1 MRNLPRSYQDLIDRV
16 YSPLPRELT
25 TLLSK
30 QNMKSLSLQETTKVI
45 QILNQRALIQDQTQI
60 VTWFQDP
67 TDHPALQNCPLGRKH
82 YPKQMRFFALETTDD
97 EIALFGGNRTGK
109 THCGCFAD
117 VLHLTGLYPDWWPG
131 RRYPHP
137 IDMWVATDT
146 AKNTRDILQ
155 EKFCGKPGQEQAY
168 GTGMIPG
175 DLLVRRTV
183 KHGLAD
189 AFESVFVRHVSGGLS
204 TLQFKSY
211 DQGREAFQGT
221 RQHRIHLDEEP
232 KLEIY
237 TECLLRLLSTVPGE
251 PNGTLALTETPMLG
265 VSDLMITFM
274 PDLSPEPDSVPAQA
288 WDLGEEEEV
297 IDEQSSDISGHG

>member
-1 MRNLPRSYQDLIDRV
+1 L
-16 YSPLPRELT
+16 
-25 TLLSK
+25 
-30 QNMKSLSLQETTKVI
+30 
-45 QILNQRALIQDQTQI
+45 AQTQI

-67 TDHPALQNCPLGRKH
+67 SDHPALKNCPLGRAH
-82 YPKQMRFFALETTDD
+82 YPKQMQFFASESVHD
-97 EIALFGGNRTGK
+97 EVALFGGNRTGK
-109 THCGCFAD
+109 THCCCFAD
-117 VLHLTGLYPDWWPG
+117 TLHLTGLYPEWWPG
-131 RRYPHP
+131 RRYTRP
-137 IDMWVATDT
+137 INMWVATDT

-155 EKFCGKPGQEQAY
+155 DKFCGKPGVEQAY

-189 AFESVFVRHVSGGLS
+189 AFETVFVLHVSGGLS

-221 RQHRIHLDEEP
+221 QQDRIHLDEEP

-237 TECLLRLLSTVPGE
+237 TECLLRLMSTVPGE
-251 PNGTLALTETPMLG
+251 LNGTLALTETPLLG

-274 PDLSPEPDSVPAQA
+274 PDLSPEPDAMPAQA
-288 WDLGEEEEV
+288 WDMGEEEEQEIV
-297 IDEQSSDISGHG
+297 VNE

>member
-1 MRNLPRSYQDLIDRV
+1 M
-16 YSPLPRELT
+16 
-25 TLLSK
+25 
-30 QNMKSLSLQETTKVI
+30 M
-45 QILNQRALIQDQTQI
+45 AQTRI
-60 VTWFQDP
+60 VTSFQDP
-67 TDHPALQNCPLGRKH
+67 TDHPALKDCPLGRKF
-82 YPKQMRFFALETTDD
+82 YPKQMKFFANEAVDD
-97 EIALFGGNRTGK
+97 EVALFGGNRTGK

-117 VLHLTGLYPDWWPG
+117 TLHLTGLYPDWWPG
-131 RRYPHP
+131 RRFNKP

-146 AKNTRDILQ
+146 GKNTRDILQ
-155 EKFCGKPGQEQAY
+155 EKLCGKPGVDSAY

-189 AFESVFVRHVSGGLS
+189 AFETVFVRHVSGGLS

-221 RQHRIHLDEEP
+221 HQDRIHLDEEP

-237 TECLLRLLSTVPGE
+237 AECLLRLMSTVPGE
-251 PNGTLALTETPMLG
+251 VNGTLVLTETPMLG

-274 PDLSPEPDSVPAQA
+274 PDLSPEPDSAPTES
-288 WDLGEEEEV
+288 WDLEEEETV
-297 IDEQSSDISGHG
+297 VDE

>member
-1 MRNLPRSYQDLIDRV
+1 M
-16 YSPLPRELT
+16 
-25 TLLSK
+25 
-30 QNMKSLSLQETTKVI
+30 M
-45 QILNQRALIQDQTQI
+45 AQTQI

-67 TDHPALQNCPLGRKH
+67 TDHPALRNCPLGRKH
-82 YPKQMRFFALETTDD
+82 YPKQMQFFALEQTDD

-131 RRYPHP
+131 RRYTHP

-155 EKFCGKPGQEQAY
+155 DKFCGKPGHEQAY

-175 DLLVRRTV
+175 DLLVRKTV

-189 AFESVFVRHVSGGLS
+189 AFESVFIRHVSGGVS

-237 TECLLRLLSTVPGE
+237 TECLLRLMSTVPGE
-251 PNGTLALTETPMLG
+251 KNGTLVLTETPLLG

-274 PDLSPEPDSVPAQA
+274 PDLSPEPDSVPAAA
-288 WDLGEEEEV
+288 WDMGEEEEV
-297 IDEQSSDISGHG
+297 AIDEGVAN

>member
-1 MRNLPRSYQDLIDRV
+1 MRKLPASYQDLIDRV
-16 YSPLPRELT
+16 YSPLPEQLT
-25 TLLSK
+25 NLLSK
-30 QNMKSLSLQETTKVI
+30 QNISSLSLQESTKLI
-45 QILNQRALIQDQTQI
+45 QILSQRAQIQDQTQI

-67 TDHPALQNCPLGRKH
+67 TDHPALRNCPLGRAH
-82 YPKQMRFFALETTDD
+82 YPKQMKFFALEKTED

-117 VLHLTGLYPDWWPG
+117 TLHLTGLYPDWWPG
-131 RRYPHP
+131 RRFERP
-137 IDMWVATDT
+137 INMWVATDT
-146 AKNTRDILQ
+146 GKNTRDILQ
-155 EKFCGKPGQEQAY
+155 EKFCGQPGVEHAY
-168 GTGMIPG
+168 GTGMIPA

-189 AFESVFVRHVSGGLS
+189 AFASVYVRHVSGGIS

-221 RQHRIHLDEEP
+221 RQDRIHLDEEP

-237 TECLLRLLSTVPGE
+237 SECNMRLMSTVPGE
-251 PNGTLALTETPMLG
+251 KNGTLILTETPLLG

-274 PDLSPEPDSVPAQA
+274 PDLSPEPDAAPTES
-288 WDLGEEEEV
+288 WDLDEEEEV
-297 IDEQSSDISGHG
+297 VVDD

>member
-1 MRNLPRSYQDLIDRV
+1 MQHLPRSYRDLIDRV
-16 YSPLPRELT
+16 YSPLLKGKTNP
-25 TLLSK
+25 LSK
-30 QNMKSLSLQETTKVI
+30 QII
-45 QILNQRALIQDQTQI
+45 QSMDLRQATQMIKIMEQRARTQDQTQI

-67 TDHPALQNCPLGRKH
+67 SDHPALKNCPLGRKH
-82 YPKQMRFFALETTDD
+82 YPKQMKFFSD
-97 EIALFGGNRTGK
+97 EKVADEVALFGGNRTGK

-117 VLHLTGLYPDWWPG
+117 ALHLTGLYPDWWPG
-131 RRYPHP
+131 RRYTHP

-155 EKFCGKPGQEQAY
+155 DKLCGRPGIDTAY
-168 GTGMIPG
+168 GSGMIPG

-189 AFESVFVRHVSGGLS
+189 AFESVFVRHVTGGIS

-237 TECLLRLLSTVPGE
+237 SECLLRLMSTVPGE
-251 PNGTLALTETPMLG
+251 TNGTLVLTETPMLG
-265 VSDLMITFM
+265 VSELMISYL
-274 PDLSPEPDSVPAQA
+274 PDLSPEPDSAPLQN
-288 WDLGEEEEV
+288 WEEEEEEIV
-297 IDEQSSDISGHG
+297 VDESSHVS

>member
-1 MRNLPRSYQDLIDRV
+1 MTR
-16 YSPLPRELT
+16 
-25 TLLSK
+25 
-30 QNMKSLSLQETTKVI
+30 
-45 QILNQRALIQDQTQI
+45 I
-60 VTWFQDP
+60 VTSFQDP
-67 TDHPALQNCPLGRKH
+67 TDHPALRNCPLGRKH
-82 YPKQMRFFALETTDD
+82 YPKQMKFFANEAVDD
-97 EIALFGGNRTGK
+97 EVALFGGNRTGK

-117 VLHLTGLYPDWWPG
+117 ALHLTGLYPSWWPG
-131 RRYPHP
+131 RRFNRP

-155 EKFCGKPGQEQAY
+155 EKLCGKPGVDTAY

-189 AFESVFVRHVSGGLS
+189 AFETVFVRHVSGGLS

-221 RQHRIHLDEEP
+221 RQDRIHLDEEP

-237 TECLLRLLSTVPGE
+237 AECSLRLMSTVPGE
-251 PNGTLALTETPMLG
+251 LNGTLCLTETPMLG

-274 PDLSPEPDSVPAQA
+274 PELSPEPDAMPAQT
-288 WDLGEEEEV
+288 WDPEEEEIV
-297 IDEQSSDISGHG
+297 VDE

>member
-1 MRNLPRSYQDLIDRV
+1 MRLLNLL
-16 YSPLPRELT
+16 REKAQT
-25 TLLSK
+25 
-30 QNMKSLSLQETTKVI
+30 
-45 QILNQRALIQDQTQI
+45 QRQTQI

-67 TDHPALQNCPLGRKH
+67 SDHPSLKNTPLGRKH
-82 YPKQMRFFALETTDD
+82 YPKQMKFFSLEKTDD

-131 RRYPHP
+131 RRFTHP

-155 EKFCGKPGQEQAY
+155 EKFCGKPGQEQAL

-175 DLLVRRTV
+175 DLIVRRTV

-189 AFESVFVRHVSGGLS
+189 AFESVFVRHVSGGVS

-211 DQGREAFQGT
+211 DQGRESFQGT

-237 TECLLRLLSTVPGE
+237 TECLLRLMSTVPGE
-251 PNGTLALTETPMLG
+251 QNGTLVLTETPMLG

-274 PDLSPEPDSVPAQA
+274 PDLSPEPDAVAA
-288 WDLGEEEEV
+288 GGWDMGRDEEEGLA
-297 IDEQSSDISGHG
+297 IDEEPA

>member
-1 MRNLPRSYQDLIDRV
+1 
-16 YSPLPRELT
+16 
-25 TLLSK
+25 
-30 QNMKSLSLQETTKVI
+30 LSLQESTKLI
-45 QILNQRALIQDQTQI
+45 QILTQRAQIQDQTQI

-67 TDHPALQNCPLGRKH
+67 TDHPALKNCPLGRAH
-82 YPKQMRFFALETTDD
+82 YPKQMKFFALERTDD

-131 RRYPHP
+131 RRFTHP
-137 IDMWVATDT
+137 IEMWAATDT

-189 AFESVFVRHVSGGLS
+189 AFESVFVRHVSGGIS

-251 PNGTLALTETPMLG
+251 ANGTLALTETPMLG

-274 PDLSPEPDSVPAQA
+274 PDLSPEPDAVPAQA
-288 WDLGEEEEV
+288 WDMGEEQEEELV
-297 IDEQSSDISGHG
+297 VDE

>member
-1 MRNLPRSYQDLIDRV
+1 
-16 YSPLPRELT
+16 
-25 TLLSK
+25 
-30 QNMKSLSLQETTKVI
+30 LSLQESTKLI
-45 QILNQRALIQDQTQI
+45 QILTQRAQIQDQTQI

-67 TDHPALQNCPLGRKH
+67 TDHPALKNCPLGRAY
-82 YPKQMRFFALETTDD
+82 YPKQMKFFALEKTED

-117 VLHLTGLYPDWWPG
+117 TLHLTGLYPDWWPG
-131 RRYPHP
+131 RRFDRP
-137 IDMWVATDT
+137 INMWVATDT
-146 AKNTRDILQ
+146 GKNTRDILQ
-155 EKFCGKPGQEQAY
+155 EKFCGQPGVEHAY

-221 RQHRIHLDEEP
+221 RQDRIHLDEEP

-237 TECLLRLLSTVPGE
+237 AECNMRLMSTVPGE
-251 PNGTLALTETPMLG
+251 KNGTLILTETPLLG

-274 PDLSPEPDSVPAQA
+274 PDLSPEPDSAPTES
-288 WDLGEEEEV
+288 WDLEEEEAV
-297 IDEQSSDISGHG
+297 VDE

>member
-1 MRNLPRSYQDLIDRV
+1 MRNLPHSYQDLIDRV
-16 YSPLPRELT
+16 YSPLPPQLK

-30 QNMKSLSLQETTKVI
+30 QNIGSLSLKESTKLI
-45 QILNQRALIQDQTQI
+45 QILTQRAQIQDQTQI

-67 TDHPALQNCPLGRKH
+67 TDHPALKNCPLGRAH
-82 YPKQMRFFALETTDD
+82 YPKQMKFFASESKDD

-117 VLHLTGLYPDWWPG
+117 ALHLTGLYPDWWPG
-131 RRYPHP
+131 RRYDRP
-137 IDMWVATDT
+137 IDMWLATDT

-155 EKFCGKPGQEQAY
+155 EKMCGKPGVEQAY

-189 AFESVFVRHVSGGLS
+189 AFESVFVRHVSGGVS

-221 RQHRIHLDEEP
+221 RQDRIHLDEEP

-237 TECLLRLLSTVPGE
+237 AECGMRLMSTVPGE
-251 PNGTLALTETPMLG
+251 KNGTLVLTETPLLG
-265 VSDLMITFM
+265 VSDLMVTFM
-274 PDLSPEPDSVPAQA
+274 PELAPEPDAAPTEQ
-288 WDLGEEEEV
+288 WELEEEEIV
-297 IDEQSSDISGHG
+297 VNE

>member
-1 MRNLPRSYQDLIDRV
+1 MQKLPSSYQDLIDRV
-16 YSPLPRELT
+16 YSPLPGEMAEM
-25 TLLSK
+25 LST
-30 QNMKSLSLQETTKVI
+30 QNTSSLSLNASMRLLTLLRQKKRT
-45 QILNQRALIQDQTQI
+45 QDLTQI
-60 VTWFQDP
+60 VTSFQDP
-67 TDHPALQNCPLGRKH
+67 SDHPALKNCPLGRKH
-82 YPKQMRFFALETTDD
+82 YPKQMKFFTNESLDD
-97 EIALFGGNRTGK
+97 EVALFGGNRTGK
-109 THCGCFAD
+109 THCGCYAD
-117 VLHLTGLYPDWWPG
+117 ALHLTGLYPRWWPG
-131 RRYPHP
+131 RKYDRP

-155 EKFCGKPGQEQAY
+155 EKLCGKPGVDQMY

-189 AFESVFVRHVSGGLS
+189 AFETVFVRHVSGGLS

-221 RQHRIHLDEEP
+221 HQDRIHLDEEP

-237 TECLLRLLSTVPGE
+237 AECLLRLMSTVPGE
-251 PNGTLALTETPMLG
+251 LNGTLVLTETPMLG

-274 PDLSPEPDSVPAQA
+274 PDLSPEPDAMPAQT
-288 WDLGEEEEV
+288 WDAEDEEVV
-297 IDEQSSDISGHG
+297 IDENV

>member
-1 MRNLPRSYQDLIDRV
+1 MRQRQQ
-16 YSPLPRELT
+16 
-25 TLLSK
+25 TLS
-30 QNMKSLSLQETTKVI
+30 
-45 QILNQRALIQDQTQI
+45 QTQI

-67 TDHPALQNCPLGRKH
+67 SDHPALRNCPLGRKH
-82 YPKQMRFFALETTDD
+82 YPKQMKFFALELVDD

-117 VLHLTGLYPDWWPG
+117 TLHLTGLYPDWWPG
-131 RRYPHP
+131 RRFDRP
-137 IDMWVATDT
+137 INMWVATDT

-155 EKFCGKPGQEQAY
+155 EKFCGPIGQEHAL

-175 DLLVRRTV
+175 DLIVRKTV

-189 AFESVFVRHVSGGLS
+189 AFETVFVRHVSGGTS

-221 RQHRIHLDEEP
+221 RQDRIHLDEEP

-237 TECLLRLLSTVPGE
+237 SECSMRLMSTVPGE
-251 PNGTLALTETPMLG
+251 KNGTLVLTETPLLG
-265 VSDLMITFM
+265 VSDLMISFM
-274 PDLSPEPDSVPAQA
+274 PDLAPEPDATPTES
-288 WDLGEEEEV
+288 WDLEEEEV
-297 IDEQSSDISGHG
+297 VVDEPV

>member
-1 MRNLPRSYQDLIDRV
+1 MHKLPTSYQDLIDRV
-16 YSPLPRELT
+16 YSPLPTSLT
-25 TLLSK
+25 TLLQR
-30 QNMKSLSLQETTKVI
+30 QNIGSLSLTESNKLI
-45 QILNQRALIQDQTQI
+45 QILSDRARIQDQTQI

-67 TDHPALQNCPLGRKH
+67 SDHPALKNCPLGRKH
-82 YPKQMRFFALETTDD
+82 YPKQMKFFGLEKTDD

-117 VLHLTGLYPDWWPG
+117 ALHLTGLYPSWWPG
-131 RRYPHP
+131 RRYTHP
-137 IDMWVATDT
+137 INMWVATDT

-155 EKFCGKPGQEQAY
+155 DKFCGPPGQEEKY

-175 DLLVRRTV
+175 DLIVRRTV

-237 TECLLRLLSTVPGE
+237 TECLLRLMSTVPGE
-251 PNGTLALTETPMLG
+251 PNGTLVLTETPLLG
-265 VSDLMITFM
+265 VSDLMITFL
-274 PDLSPEPDSVPAQA
+274 PELSPEPDAVVASGWA
-288 WDLGEEEEV
+288 LGEGEEDEKIV
-297 IDEQSSDISGHG
+297 IDE

>member
-1 MRNLPRSYQDLIDRV
+1 M
-16 YSPLPRELT
+16 
-25 TLLSK
+25 
-30 QNMKSLSLQETTKVI
+30 
-45 QILNQRALIQDQTQI
+45 
-60 VTWFQDP
+60 TWFQDP
-67 TDHPALQNCPLGRKH
+67 TDHPALKNCPLGRAH
-82 YPKQMRFFALETTDD
+82 YPKQMQFFASEAKDD

-117 VLHLTGLYPDWWPG
+117 ALHLTGLYPDWWPG
-131 RRYPHP
+131 RIYDRP
-137 IDMWVATDT
+137 IDMWLATDT

-155 EKFCGKPGQEQAY
+155 EKMCGKPGVESAY

-189 AFESVFVRHVSGGLS
+189 AFESVFVRHVSGGIS

-221 RQHRIHLDEEP
+221 RQDRIHLDEEP

-237 TECLLRLLSTVPGE
+237 AECGMRLMSTVPGE
-251 PNGTLALTETPMLG
+251 VNGTLVLTETPLLG

-274 PDLSPEPDSVPAQA
+274 PELSPEPDAMPTEQWELEENEEGVVDESV
-288 WDLGEEEEV
+288 
-297 IDEQSSDISGHG
+297 

>member
-45 QILNQRALIQDQTQI
+45 QILNQRALTQDQTQI

-67 TDHPALQNCPLGRKH
+67 SDHPALKNCPLGRKH
-82 YPKQMRFFALETTDD
+82 YPKQMRFFALEQTDD

-131 RRYPHP
+131 RRYAHP

-189 AFESVFVRHVSGGLS
+189 AFESVFVRHVSGGIS

-274 PDLSPEPDSVPAQA
+274 PELSPEPDAVPAEA
-288 WDLGEEEEV
+288 WDLGEEEV
-297 IDEQSSDISGHG
+297 VVDESCSDIS

>member
-1 MRNLPRSYQDLIDRV
+1 
-16 YSPLPRELT
+16 
-25 TLLSK
+25 
-30 QNMKSLSLQETTKVI
+30 MK
-45 QILNQRALIQDQTQI
+45 
-60 VTWFQDP
+60 
-67 TDHPALQNCPLGRKH
+67 
-82 YPKQMRFFALETTDD
+82 FFALEATED
-97 EIALFGGNRTGK
+97 EIGLFGGNRTGK

-117 VLHLTGLYPDWWPG
+117 TLHLTGLYPSWWPG
-131 RRYPHP
+131 RKYDRP

-155 EKFCGKPGQEQAY
+155 AKFCGKPGVEQSY

-189 AFESVFVRHVSGGLS
+189 AFESVFVRHVSGGIS

-221 RQHRIHLDEEP
+221 AQDRIHLDEEP
-232 KLEIY
+232 KLDIY
-237 TECLLRLLSTVPGE
+237 AECGMRLMSTVPGQK
-251 PNGTLALTETPMLG
+251 NGTLVLTETPLLG

-274 PDLSPEPDSVPAQA
+274 PDLAPEPDAMPTEQ
-288 WDLGEEEEV
+288 WELEEETV
-297 IDEQSSDISGHG
+297 IDE